1 MTAVGHHASL
11 ADPVVLHRRMLQSV
25 RAYCETR
32 GLPADLQQRL
42 LSYFEFQQQKAM
54 DSDGSRI
61 LRALPDSLRMKVA
74 SHQYSYVI
82 QRNSMLF
89 KGCNL
94 QFLNQLMLKLREI
107 YLMPGETL
115 IRAGDMSR
123 ELAFVARVCTST
135 SHCSIT
141 LAMTLTSCG
150 SLLPPQQEMAPNWP
164 WCKHQFSSTPG
175 LLCFMSGIVCRPY
188 LSGVSQ
194 SLILNVI
201 MGCPAAAAYTHQFCI
216 SPTSSNKL
224 RQERT

>member
-1 MTAVGHHASL
+1 MHAHIYTHTRPPVLVWLLATGSMQHSNGLQCVMLGCAEQHDAYCTNQVCLNQMTAVVHHASPADL
-11 ADPVVLHRRMLQSV
+11 AVLHRRMLRSV

-94 QFLNQLMLKLREI
+94 QFLNQLMLKLREM

-135 SHCSIT
+135 AHCSIT
-141 LAMTLTSCG
+141 IAMTLMMWVCFITHGYASVLPIVL
-150 SLLPPQQEMAPNWP
+150 SLL
-164 WCKHQFSSTPG
+164 
-175 LLCFMSGIVCRPY
+175 L
-188 LSGVSQ
+188 
-194 SLILNVI
+194 
-201 MGCPAAAAYTHQFCI
+201 
-216 SPTSSNKL
+216 
-224 RQERT
+224 

>member
-1 MTAVGHHASL
+1 MTAVVPHASP
-11 ADPVVLHRRMLQSV
+11 ADPAVLHRRMLRSV

-32 GLPADLQQRL
+32 SLPADLQQRL

-94 QFLNQLMLKLREI
+94 QFLNQLMLKLREM

-123 ELAFVARVCTST
+123 ELAFVARVCSST
-135 SHCSIT
+135 AHCSIT
-141 LAMTLTSCG
+141 ISMILMRCG
-150 SLLPPQQEMAPNWP
+150 CVL
-164 WCKHQFSSTPG
+164 ST
-175 LLCFMSGIVCRPY
+175 
-188 LSGVSQ
+188 
-194 SLILNVI
+194 
-201 MGCPAAAAYTHQFCI
+201 
-216 SPTSSNKL
+216 
-224 RQERT
+224 

>member
-1 MTAVGHHASL
+1 MLGCAAQHTVPTKHVGLMTALIHCESP
-11 ADPVVLHRRMLQSV
+11 ADTTVLHRRMLRNV

-94 QFLNQLMLKLREI
+94 QFLNQLMLKLREM

-123 ELAFVARVCTST
+123 ELAFVARVCSST
-135 SHCSIT
+135 AHCSIT
-141 LAMTLTSCG
+141 IAMTLMRRG
-150 SLLPPQQEMAPNWP
+150 SVLSTQKEMTTNWP
-164 WCKHQFSSTPG
+164 
-175 LLCFMSGIVCRPY
+175 
-188 LSGVSQ
+188 
-194 SLILNVI
+194 
-201 MGCPAAAAYTHQFCI
+201 
-216 SPTSSNKL
+216 
-224 RQERT
+224 

>member
-1 MTAVGHHASL
+1 MTAVVPHASP
-11 ADPVVLHRRMLQSV
+11 ADPAVLHRRMLRSV

-32 GLPADLQQRL
+32 SLPADLQQRL

-94 QFLNQLMLKLREI
+94 QFLNQLMLKLREM

-135 SHCSIT
+135 DDVGLFHHPWVCISTAHRSIT
-141 LAMTLTSCG
+141 IAMTPMRHG
-150 SLLPPQQEMAPNWP
+150 SVL
-164 WCKHQFSSTPG
+164 ST
-175 LLCFMSGIVCRPY
+175 
-188 LSGVSQ
+188 Q
-194 SLILNVI
+194 
-201 MGCPAAAAYTHQFCI
+201 
-216 SPTSSNKL
+216 
-224 RQERT
+224 

>member
-1 MTAVGHHASL
+1 MQLFCTSKLCSIFFH
-11 ADPVVLHRRMLQSV
+11 PVNRRSPRGIVFGRQQLQLQQQLSYCAYIWQEKTVFTLCSCIYCRHMLQSV

-32 GLPADLQQRL
+32 GLPSDLQQRL

-82 QRNSMLF
+82 QRNSSLF

-123 ELAFVARVCTST
+123 ELAFVARV
-135 SHCSIT
+135 
-141 LAMTLTSCG
+141 
-150 SLLPPQQEMAPNWP
+150 
-164 WCKHQFSSTPG
+164 
-175 LLCFMSGIVCRPY
+175 
-188 LSGVSQ
+188 SQ
-194 SLILNVI
+194 S
-201 MGCPAAAAYTHQFCI
+201 
-216 SPTSSNKL
+216 
-224 RQERT
+224 

>member
-1 MTAVGHHASL
+1 MTALNHCDPPA
-11 ADPVVLHRRMLQSV
+11 ADTTVLHRRMLRNV

-94 QFLNQLMLKLREI
+94 QFLNQLMLKLREM

-123 ELAFVARVCTST
+123 ELAFVARVHSST
-135 SHCSIT
+135 AHCSIT
-141 LAMTLTSCG
+141 IAMTLMRRG
-150 SLLPPQQEMAPNWP
+150 SVLSTQQEIITSWAWY
-164 WCKHQFSSTPG
+164 KHQVSSTR
-175 LLCFMSGIVCRPY
+175 LVCHASCSALGPQHTCQDCVRFCN
-188 LSGVSQ
+188 
-194 SLILNVI
+194 SL
-201 MGCPAAAAYTHQFCI
+201 GCPAAAAFTHQFCI
-216 SPTSSNKL
+216 SLMSRNNL
-224 RQERT
+224 RQART

>member
-1 MTAVGHHASL
+1 MLGCAAQHTVPTKHVGHMTALIHCESP
-11 ADPVVLHRRMLQSV
+11 ADTTVLHRRMLRNV

-94 QFLNQLMLKLREI
+94 QFLNQLMLKLREM

-123 ELAFVARVCTST
+123 ELAFVARVRSST
-135 SHCSIT
+135 AHCSIT
-141 LAMTLTSCG
+141 IAMTLMPRG
-150 SLLPPQQEMAPNWP
+150 SVPSTQKETTTNWP
-164 WCKHQFSSTPG
+164 
-175 LLCFMSGIVCRPY
+175 
-188 LSGVSQ
+188 
-194 SLILNVI
+194 
-201 MGCPAAAAYTHQFCI
+201 
-216 SPTSSNKL
+216 
-224 RQERT
+224 

>member
-1 MTAVGHHASL
+1 MCAYTHALTLLSL
-11 ADPVVLHRRMLQSV
+11 SLHRRMLRSV
-25 RAYCETR
+25 QAYCETR

-82 QRNSMLF
+82 QRNSLLF

-94 QFLNQLMLKLREI
+94 QFLNQLMLKLREM

-123 ELAFVARVCTST
+123 ELAFVARVCCTTSPLT
-135 SHCSIT
+135 T
-141 LAMTLTSCG
+141 AMPSRPFSWHGADATARVRCHRKGCVPLSYCDLTSALPG
-150 SLLPPQQEMAPNWP
+150 FHQALTLLAG
-164 WCKHQFSSTPG
+164 F
-175 LLCFMSGIVCRPY
+175 V
-188 LSGVSQ
+188 GVSY
-194 SLILNVI
+194 V
-201 MGCPAAAAYTHQFCI
+201 
-216 SPTSSNKL
+216 
-224 RQERT
+224 

>member
-1 MTAVGHHASL
+1 MTAVVPHASP
-11 ADPVVLHRRMLQSV
+11 ADPAVLHRRMLRSV

-32 GLPADLQQRL
+32 SLPADLQQRL

-94 QFLNQLMLKLREI
+94 QFLNQLMLKLREM

-135 SHCSIT
+135 AHCSIT
-141 LAMTLTSCG
+141 IAMTLMRRGCV
-150 SLLPPQQEMAPNWP
+150 L
-164 WCKHQFSSTPG
+164 ST
-175 LLCFMSGIVCRPY
+175 
-188 LSGVSQ
+188 
-194 SLILNVI
+194 
-201 MGCPAAAAYTHQFCI
+201 
-216 SPTSSNKL
+216 
-224 RQERT
+224 

>member
-1 MTAVGHHASL
+1 MHHL
-11 ADPVVLHRRMLQSV
+11 LTLLFCNRRMLQSV

-123 ELAFVARVCTST
+123 ELAFVARVCSST
-135 SHCSIT
+135 SHCAIT
-141 LAMTLTSCG
+141 IAMTLTSCG
-150 SLLPPQQEMAPNWP
+150 SLLPTHQEMTPNWP
-164 WCKHQFSSTPG
+164 WRKHQFSSTPG
-175 LLCFMSGIVCRPY
+175 LLWFMSGIVCRPY

-194 SLILNVI
+194 SLISNVI
-201 MGCPAAAAYTHQFCI
+201 TGCPAAAAYTHQFCI

-224 RQERT
+224 RQDRT